1 VKLLFENWRKFLAEE
16 MKQPTDLPDG
26 VQIAIVD
33 DGEDIVFKIVSE
45 ATGEEPTHQEQRD
58 KFGRIFGKVWITQWG
73 LHGDLCSR
81 AFEVRK
87 SEAVSGWGPLLY
99 DLAMEYAT
107 KHGSGLMSD
116 RQGVSEEAYRVW
128 KKYMDQRDDIEK
140 IQLDDLKNTLTPE
153 EADNC
158 AQLSAQRWAEK
169 SGGEWHHKPVSMLY
183 RKNNAEMFDKLKGTG
198 KLYGESSI

>member
-1 VKLLFENWRKFLAEE
+1 MKLLFESWRSYLNEG
-16 MKQPTDLPDG
+16 MKQPSDLPEG
-26 VQIAIVD
+26 IQIRMID

-45 ATGEEPTHQEQRD
+45 ATGEEPTQQEQRD
-58 KFGRIFGKVWITQWG
+58 KFGRIFGKIWITQWG

-87 SEAVSGWGPLLY
+87 SEAVSGWGPMLY
-99 DLAMEYAT
+99 DVAMEYAT
-107 KHGSGLMSD
+107 KNGSGLMSD
-116 RQGVSEEAYRVW
+116 RQGVSEEAYIVW

-158 AQLSAQRWAEK
+158 TQMSAQRWAEK
-169 SGGEWHHKPVSMLY
+169 TGGEWNHKPISMLY
-183 RKNNAEMFDKLKGTG
+183 RKNNSEMTDKLKQQG
-198 KLYGESSI
+198 KLYL